1 MHVCLP
7 HRWQLNIRPDSSTTA
22 SHAAPFSGRERR
34 DRRYASVAT
43 VDHRDGPEG
52 SGGTPSLRFVG
63 APMVDPSARAGQL
76 SAGDDRGGDLA
87 QDAVHRLSTG
97 AHNLPVSPP
106 RPPSSTGSG
115 VAAHP
120 AAPRRYDGEVSVGEE
135 I

>member
-7 HRWQLNIRPDSSTTA
+7 HRRQLNSRPDSSTTA
-22 SHAAPFSGRERR
+22 SHAAPFSGREHR

-52 SGGTPSLRFVG
+52 SGGHPSLRLVG
-63 APMVDPSARAGQL
+63 APMVDPCARAGQL
-76 SAGDDRGGDLA
+76 SAGDDPGGDLA

-106 RPPSSTGSG
+106 APPPSPRSG
-115 VAAHP
+115 AGGRP
-120 AAPRRYDGEVSVGEE
+120 SPPPPLPPRGFAL
-135 I
+135 